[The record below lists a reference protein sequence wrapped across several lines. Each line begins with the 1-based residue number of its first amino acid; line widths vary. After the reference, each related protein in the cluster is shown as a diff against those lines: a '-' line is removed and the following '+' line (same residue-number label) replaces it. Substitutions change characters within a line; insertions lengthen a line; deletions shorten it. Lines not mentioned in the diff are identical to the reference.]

1 MHTYKLEAGRA
12 IIRDDV
18 PFCNIAKTQRDGPY
32 ISPSDLDAFARLCA
46 VAPALLEVLTALRG
60 AVSEYEDDDTLDRV
74 KAMADAL
81 LAGLD
86 LGRI

>member
-18 PFCNIAKTQRDGPY
+18 PFCNIAKSQRDGPY

-46 VAPALLEVLTALRG
+46 VAPAMLAALVKLVEHPNTPRATAAWTEARDLI
-60 AVSEYEDDDTLDRV
+60 AQDFDR
-74 KAMADAL
+74 
-81 LAGLD
+81 
-86 LGRI
+86 I